1 MRLPAPPSP
10 LPAPPLP
17 ARALPAPP
25 LLVIT
30 DRHQARRSLDDTV
43 AALLDGGVR
52 WISLREK
59 DLSAAARAEQLARLV
74 ARGHTYDAVVTVHD
88 DIDAALATGAAG
100 VHLPSGG
107 NPAAARRCLGAG
119 ALIGISTHTVAEA
132 ARAAAAGADYV
143 TLSPIFLSASKPGYG
158 PALGIAALADAA
170 RRLTVPVIALGGID
184 AATARA
190 CRAAGAA
197 GVAVMGELMR
207 AENPT
212 DSARALVVAV
222 TSATG

>member
-1 MRLPAPPSP
+1 